1 MAILLGCIADD
12 FTGATDLCNTL
23 VKEGMRAVQLIGV
36 PRPGFPVPDAD
47 VVTIA
52 LKSRTCPVEQA
63 VDQSLEA
70 LAWLQEAGA
79 RQILFKYCSTF
90 DSTPEGN
97 IGPVADALLDAL
109 GGDLAVVCPAFP
121 ETGRTV
127 YLGHLFVGEKLL
139 SDTHMRHHPL
149 TPMTES
155 DLVSVMAAQSGKT
168 VGLVPFAAVD
178 AGPEAIAE
186 RFAALRTEGVAY
198 AVTDAVADRHLRH
211 LGRAMAEHRLITGG
225 SGIALGLPENFR
237 AAGLLQAHDAAA
249 LPAVD
254 GLEAVLAGSCSA
266 ATLEQIERMAEDHE
280 ALKLDPF
287 ALADGYAADLAVD
300 WAKERLGEGP
310 VLIYAS
316 APPEDV
322 AEAQQMLGRDRA
334 GTLIEDA
341 MAAIATG
348 LVDAGVRRLVV
359 AGGETSGAVVKA
371 LGIEGLAIG
380 GQIDPGVPACT
391 SLGERPLAIALK
403 SGNFGAPDFL
413 TKAFAHMPGSRCQP

>member
-1 MAILLGCIADD
+1 MAD
-12 FTGATDLCNTL
+12 
-23 VKEGMRAVQLIGV
+23 
-36 PRPGFPVPDAD
+36 
-47 VVTIA
+47 
-52 LKSRTCPVEQA
+52 
-63 VDQSLEA
+63 
-70 LAWLQEAGA
+70 
-79 RQILFKYCSTF
+79 
-90 DSTPEGN
+90 
-97 IGPVADALLDAL
+97 
-109 GGDLAVVCPAFP
+109 
-121 ETGRTV
+121 
-127 YLGHLFVGEKLL
+127 
-139 SDTHMRHHPL
+139 
-149 TPMTES
+149 
-155 DLVSVMAAQSGKT
+155 
-168 VGLVPFAAVD
+168 
-178 AGPEAIAE
+178 
-186 RFAALRTEGVAY
+186 
-198 AVTDAVADRHLRH
+198 
-211 LGRAMAEHRLITGG
+211 HRLITGG
-225 SGIALGLPENFR
+225 SGIALGLPDNFR

-266 ATLEQIERMAEDHE
+266 ATLEQIERMAEDHA

-287 ALADGYAADLAVD
+287 ALADGYAAELAID
-300 WAKERLGEGP
+300 WAKERLGDGP

-322 AEAQQMLGRDRA
+322 AEAQQVLGRDRA

-341 MAAIATG
+341 MAAIAQG

-413 TKAFAHMPGSRCQP
+413 TKAFAHMPGSRCRP